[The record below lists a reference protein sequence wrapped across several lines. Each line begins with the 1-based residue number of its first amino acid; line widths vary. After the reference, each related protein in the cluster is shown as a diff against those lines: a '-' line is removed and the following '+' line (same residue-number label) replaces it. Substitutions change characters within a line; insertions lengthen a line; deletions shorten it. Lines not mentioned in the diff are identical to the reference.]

1 MNKIIQ
7 KTLSLTLLILLT
19 LLIFDYFKVIEFDK
33 ILKNSFT
40 FIIVIFSIISAM
52 SVILSSSPGFMK
64 FINYVIIASLL
75 LGGILIIISNKLN
88 IFIAIFLLF
97 TISYSLI
104 DMLYKNN

>member
-7 KTLSLTLLILLT
+7 KTLSLVLLILLT

-33 ILKNSFT
+33 ILKNSFA
-40 FIIVIFSIISAM
+40 FIIVTFSIISSM
-52 SVILSSSPGFMK
+52 TVILSSSPGYMK
-64 FINYVIIASLL
+64 FINYVIIISLF
-75 LGGILIIISNKLN
+75 LGGILIISNNKFN
-88 IFIAIFLLF
+88 IFVAIFLLF